1 MAKYKNILIFMNC
14 FWTFKK
20 QGSSGGDEFV
30 VQFINNTNINFGKFY
45 IITSANGKIFLKK
58 KLKKKVIFII
68 TPEILDHFPFYISYF
83 FRTIFALII
92 LPLYKYDLLYVSS
105 DFFPDV
111 LPAYILC
118 LFKKKIKWIQ
128 VVHHIYPNWMT
139 RPGNKIFAFFGFYL
153 QKISLQII
161 NKSHL
166 VICVNKNL
174 YMQFKYKYKKVC
186 IANTSVNFKEINS
199 FKKKN
204 IQKKKYD
211 AVFLGRLKP
220 SKGIFDIPAIWH
232 EVVKNNNYAKLVI
245 IGDGNDNDKLKLINF
260 INERQLNKNIIL
272 KGFLTRKQIY
282 KVFLSSKIF
291 IFPSREEGFGLSI
304 LEALCFELPVIAWDL
319 DVYKAVYGDLVQ
331 VVKKFDKIEFAQ
343 AVIKNL
349 NSKKKFKKN
358 KSLSLLKKYSSDR
371 QINIIDNE
379 LRKIIN

>member
-1 MAKYKNILIFMNC
+1 
-14 FWTFKK
+14 
-20 QGSSGGDEFV
+20 
-30 VQFINNTNINFGKFY
+30 
-45 IITSANGKIFLKK
+45 
-58 KLKKKVIFII
+58 
-68 TPEILDHFPFYISYF
+68 
-83 FRTIFALII
+83 
-92 LPLYKYDLLYVSS
+92 
-105 DFFPDV
+105 
-111 LPAYILC
+111 
-118 LFKKKIKWIQ
+118 
-128 VVHHIYPNWMT
+128 
-139 RPGNKIFAFFGFYL
+139 
-153 QKISLQII
+153 
-161 NKSHL
+161 
-166 VICVNKNL
+166 
-174 YMQFKYKYKKVC
+174 
-186 IANTSVNFKEINS
+186 
-199 FKKKN
+199 
-204 IQKKKYD
+204 
-211 AVFLGRLKP
+211 
-220 SKGIFDIPAIWH
+220 
-232 EVVKNNNYAKLVI
+232 VVKNNNYAKLVI